1 MKDNP
6 MSTNG
11 FVQLDE
17 NDMKIMFLYC
27 KFSERENL
35 LFFSYFGKKKSV
47 KRGD

>member
-35 LFFSYFGKKKSV
+35 LFSYFGKKNQ
-47 KRGD
+47 